1 MIVKDN
7 LANLFTSLEVKKSLL
22 IFDYM
27 DSSILNTIY
36 VNLYGEKKL
45 SKMGKLEMETIT
57 DVIINM
63 FADKWDRSIE
73 KFLETTIDITK
84 GGYKLIENSRNEGL
98 NNLTRSILN
107 KVSAYND
114 DTMAEDVE
122 ETEELVGNNNTTN
135 DLEKQVINNVS
146 IDNIIKIMSYLNNYY
161 IYDIIMVDINS
172 ILTLNIY

>member
-1 MIVKDN
+1 MLVKDN
-7 LANLFTSLEVKKSLL
+7 LANLFTSLEVKKPLL

-114 DTMAEDVE
+114 DTMA
-122 ETEELVGNNNTTN
+122 
-135 DLEKQVINNVS
+135 VS
-146 IDNIIKIMSYLNNYY
+146 
-161 IYDIIMVDINS
+161 
-172 ILTLNIY
+172 